1 MTLTSERKDSIPVT
15 KGTYASGDQS
25 FKERAAC
32 EHFTQH
38 DISCHPRFSAGGNV
52 LVRHTL
58 ADLGAIL
65 DTRAVY
71 IHLPESED
79 RVVEGDEQAIHDG
92 ALAAMSGGSES
103 NSHRAPG
110 GGGL

>member
-1 MTLTSERKDSIPVT
+1 MTLISERKHGIPVT

-25 FKERAAC
+25 FEERAAC

-38 DISCHPRFSAGGNV
+38 DISCHSRLSAGGDV
-52 LVRHTL
+52 RVRHKV
-58 ADLGAIL
+58 AGLGAIL
-65 DTRAVY
+65 DSRSVY
-71 IHLPESED
+71 IHLPRSED

-103 NSHRAPG
+103 SSHRAPG